1 MSELLSHLLYSRIK
15 NKLHHANTQ
24 LRAEAFFLS
33 LTLELIWPITCL
45 IAFCSECCITQF
57 ALTASVLP
65 RIFRQCNL
73 SFGAS
78 DSVNNTLSRI
88 QQEENH
94 LHHFPG
100 VFPQAGTLVVQA
112 AYRACY
118 TLWSPGT
125 RLQPGGRLQVSLTA
139 HCSTCSSS
147 FSART

>member
-1 MSELLSHLLYSRIK
+1 MINSSANHMFPAIVYLNPSLNHITQYRFSVDRAESLWCRWLVMSELLSHLLYSRIK

-57 ALTASVLP
+57 AITASVLP

-100 VFPQAGTLVVQA
+100 VFP
-112 AYRACY
+112 
-118 TLWSPGT
+118 
-125 RLQPGGRLQVSLTA
+125 
-139 HCSTCSSS
+139 
-147 FSART
+147 

>member
-15 NKLHHANTQ
+15 NKLYHAHTE

-33 LTLELIWPITCL
+33 LTLGLIWPITCL

-57 ALTASVLP
+57 AIIASVLP

-78 DSVNNTLSRI
+78 NSVNNTLSRI
-88 QQEENH
+88 HQEENH

-100 VFPQAGTLVVQA
+100 VFP
-112 AYRACY
+112 
-118 TLWSPGT
+118 
-125 RLQPGGRLQVSLTA
+125 
-139 HCSTCSSS
+139 
-147 FSART
+147 